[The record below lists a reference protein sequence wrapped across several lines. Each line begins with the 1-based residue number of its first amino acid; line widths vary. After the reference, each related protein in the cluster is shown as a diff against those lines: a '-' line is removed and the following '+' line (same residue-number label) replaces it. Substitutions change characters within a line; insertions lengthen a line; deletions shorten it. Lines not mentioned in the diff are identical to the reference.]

1 MTLLGFFSLL
11 VSPRD
16 PGSNNYFPLLKLV
29 LFYRWWASME
39 NFRRPLR
46 TLLTINAVTKPAN
59 KQYRKFESEKSF
71 SEAAKLVNWLFWN
84 NPLTCLY
91 TILFIKY

>member
-1 MTLLGFFSLL
+1 MLGFFSLF
-11 VSPRD
+11 VSSRD

-29 LFYRWWASME
+29 LFYRRWASME
-39 NFRRPLR
+39 TFRRPLR
-46 TLLTINAVTKPAN
+46 ALFTIIAVTKPVN
-59 KQYRKFESEKSF
+59 KQYRKFEYEKNF